1 MEQPLLRLG
10 LLGFAAPAADRLRT
24 WAAQTQA
31 GWPAWRES
39 DPHRA
44 DAWMIDGAAVDVE
57 GRDGLLIHHPQG
69 SGERLTLNRVEVDR
83 PLAFAT
89 PLPEGFASA
98 EFFDAADEHSVRQRL
113 QRFEA
118 WLRPLRT
125 QFALG
130 GRLIEQLPVFK
141 RGVVHVLHDGRLLAV
156 VDLDRWQAGLYI
168 PARPVDVAMAEWV
181 RRPELAREIPPGFM
195 RLPLQRIL
203 WIYTVRT
210 ERDLLPARYR
220 QQVIHLR
227 RVPRLP
233 VRWFDDLHLL
243 LMNELLAQPGTLA
256 ELEERTARP
265 AAELSRC
272 LGALYYAGGLTTDA
286 DSARRALAETRR
298 DVLAL
303 QFEQTD
309 QVQDALA
316 RDSGVSEQPPSS
328 ILRGAGH
335 SPLRAVVDRK
345 AV

>member
-1 MEQPLLRLG
+1 VEQPLLRLG
-10 LLGFAAPAADRLRT
+10 LLGFAAPAADRLRA

-31 GWPAWRES
+31 GWPVWRES

-69 SGERLTLNRVEVDR
+69 SGDRLTLNRVEVDR

-156 VDLDRWQAGLYI
+156 VDLDRWQAAGRAEVALYTVI
-168 PARPVDVAMAEWV
+168 GGGHLLPQ
-181 RRPELAREIPPGFM
+181 PGF
-195 RLPLQRIL
+195 R
-203 WIYTVRT
+203 
-210 ERDLLPARYR
+210 A
-220 QQVIHLR
+220 
-227 RVPRLP
+227 PRLLGP
-233 VRWFDDLHLL
+233 TLSGFDGPQAIWDFFARQRPAP
-243 LMNELLAQPGTLA
+243 AQP
-256 ELEERTARP
+256 
-265 AAELSRC
+265 
-272 LGALYYAGGLTTDA
+272 
-286 DSARRALAETRR
+286 
-298 DVLAL
+298 
-303 QFEQTD
+303 
-309 QVQDALA
+309 
-316 RDSGVSEQPPSS
+316 
-328 ILRGAGH
+328 
-335 SPLRAVVDRK
+335 
-345 AV
+345 